1 MILNNPGISG
11 IPHTGLKKEALN
23 IMLILINKLKAKEPT
38 TATAGTEMAMVRQ
51 TFEQIATLLQ
61 KDAAPEVKC
70 RLKDIED
77 KLK

>member
-1 MILNNPGISG
+1 
-11 IPHTGLKKEALN
+11 
-23 IMLILINKLKAKEPT
+23 MLILINKLKAKEPT
-38 TATAGTEMAMVRQ
+38 QTTTTNGTELAMVRQ

>member
-1 MILNNPGISG
+1 MFVFKFDLG

-38 TATAGTEMAMVRQ
+38 SETEIAMVRQ
-51 TFEQIATLLQ
+51 TFEQITALLQ

>member
-1 MILNNPGISG
+1 
-11 IPHTGLKKEALN
+11 
-23 IMLILINKLKAKEPT
+23 MLILINKLKAKEPT
-38 TATAGTEMAMVRQ
+38 QTTATNGTELAMVRQ